1 MAYMNAMTKLL
12 EKIEIFLGSDAWNL
26 PDKWSKNVWA
36 DKVIDLMTIETFSR
50 YFPNKVTVQLNT
62 NDMKYNS
69 DDGYYII
76 DEEKIGP
83 EVEILG
89 VKDIPWSDN
98 NAFGA
103 GSPYTNGG
111 IGPYGMID
119 SYPASMEYEDLL
131 AVQSMATECSLLD
144 RGIYI
149 DFKRPNKV
157 KLTSTMGMFGPSL
170 GISQFKLDL
179 LIKHHKNLT
188 TISPT
193 KMEIFEQLATADVA
207 IFLFNKL
214 KHYDGIET
222 VFANVEMHLDDL
234 HEEAQKRPD
243 ILAELKDGYVSA
255 ANENQPMI
263 MCI

>member
-12 EKIEIFLGSDAWNL
+12 DKVEIFLGSDAWNL

-36 DKVIDLMTIETFSR
+36 DKVIDLLTIETFSR
-50 YFPNKVTVQLNT
+50 YFPNKVTVQLDT
-62 NDMKYNS
+62 RTMKYDSVEN
-69 DDGYYII
+69 YYII
-76 DEEKIGP
+76 DEEMIGP

-89 VKDIPWSDN
+89 VKDIPWNDN
-98 NAFGA
+98 NAFGT
-103 GSPYTNGG
+103 GTPYMNGV
-111 IGPYGMID
+111 GPYGIMD
-119 SYPASMEYEDLL
+119 PYPASMEYEDLL
-131 AVQSMATECSLLD
+131 AVQEMATECSLLN

-149 DFKRPNKV
+149 DFKRPNKI
-157 KLTSTMGMFGPSL
+157 KLSSAVGMAGPSL
-170 GISQFKLDL
+170 GINQFKLDL

-193 KMEIFEQLATADVA
+193 KMETFEALAVADVA

-222 VFANVEMHLDDL
+222 VFANVQMHLDELQEHANRRD
-234 HEEAQKRPD
+234 D
-243 ILAELKDGYVSA
+243 ILTELKDGYVSA